1 MSGSK
6 SPLSSRR
13 QILRGAGFAI
23 GAMATSGLVP
33 RQARA
38 AGYPDRPVKIIVPF
52 APAGPT
58 DIMARV
64 LSRHLGEAI
73 DGSVIIENKAGAGGN
88 IGIGAAAHAEPD
100 GYTLLVTSSA
110 YVVNPG
116 LYEKIP
122 YDPYKDFAPIAELGT
137 SPNVILVGPK
147 LGINSIAEL
156 IARAKANP
164 NELNYASPGIGTTPH
179 LSGEL
184 LKIVG
189 GIQIT
194 HVPFSG
200 AGPRHSG
207 GARRHHAA
215 GLRGVAAGASL
226 HRVRGVEGA
235 GRHRRQSLVRSARR
249 ADHGRTR
256 PQGFHRRH
264 LPGFFGAGQNP
275 ARDRYAALDQCDQ
288 ISETSGDRRAASQ
301 STGLRFSPMGRTA
314 CASGSRTKSEMA
326 RRRHKGG
333 HQAGPTKSWRRL
345 TGCSPKRSCQQR
357 KSSRNAHGHTTDR
370 ISVPLQNDVP
380 ADPPGNHPTIQYI
393 DHQQGLPRMLQF
405 FEGLKAEICRT
416 DRAGPSRRC
425 SSRPTTAPTSTR
437 PGIFIPP

>member
-6 SPLSSRR
+6 PPLSSRR
-13 QILRGAGFAI
+13 EILRGAGLAI

-33 RQARA
+33 WQARA

-73 DGSVIIENKAGAGGN
+73 GGSAIIENKAGAGGN

-156 IARAKANP
+156 VARAKADP

-179 LSGEL
+179 LSAEL
-184 LKIVG
+184 FKIVA

-194 HVPFSG
+194 HVPYSG
-200 AGPRHSG
+200 AGPAIQAIVGGTTQVAFAALPPAHPLIESG
-207 GARRHHAA
+207 TLKALAVTGA
-215 GLRGVAAGASL
+215 
-226 HRVRGVEGA
+226 HRWFDLPEVPTMVELGYKDFI
-235 GRHRRQSLVRSARR
+235 S
-249 ADHGRTR
+249 DTF
-256 PQGFHRRH
+256 QGF
-264 LPGFFGAGQNP
+264 LAP
-275 ARDRYAALDQCDQ
+275 AKTPPAVVAMLSAKSIEILKRPA
-288 ISETSGDRRAASQ
+288 ISEQ
-301 STGLRFSPMGRTA
+301 LRNNGFEVIANGPDGMKKRIDDEVPKWRDIVA
-314 CASGSRTKSEMA
+314 K
-326 RRRHKGG
+326 
-333 HQAGPTKSWRRL
+333 AG
-345 TGCSPKRSCQQR
+345 
-357 KSSRNAHGHTTDR
+357 
-370 ISVPLQNDVP
+370 
-380 ADPPGNHPTIQYI
+380 IQ
-393 DHQQGLPRMLQF
+393 PV
-405 FEGLKAEICRT
+405 
-416 DRAGPSRRC
+416 
-425 SSRPTTAPTSTR
+425 
-437 PGIFIPP
+437 